1 MFNLG
6 DKVKIDFHKL
16 KVDEDVLKNI
26 KEWDESKNGIHE
38 ITNIFY
44 KFKYRKHEKLRI
56 ELDGEFV
63 FYENELILVEV
74 L

>member
-6 DKVKIDFHKL
+6 DRVKIDFDKL
-16 KVDEDVLKNI
+16 KVNKDVLKPI
-26 KEWDESKNGIHE
+26 QEWDKCKNNVHV

-56 ELDGEFV
+56 ELDGDFV
-63 FYENELILVEV
+63 FYENELILVGV
-74 L
+74 